1 MEPALY
7 IVATPIGNL
16 HDISLRAVE
25 ILKTVDYVICED
37 TRHSKKLLNFFG
49 INKKITS
56 LHQHNEK
63 NKTDEIVNLCQK
75 GKSIAYISD
84 AGTPAISDPG
94 AFLVNSFHDAKLRV
108 IPIPG
113 VSAVIAAF
121 SVAGLTDHHFQFY
134 GFLPNSKKK
143 AYDCLLK
150 IYKSNIA
157 TVIYESPNRVMSTL
171 SEIINIFGEEHI
183 VIIARE
189 LTKIFESIK
198 KASAKELVDFYKEN
212 KIQTKG
218 EFVLIIT
225 QSNSYI
231 DMDEEIILRA
241 LKFTLKDL
249 SLSQSVKLVSS
260 IYNINKKEVY
270 NLALRLKNE

>member
-1 MEPALY
+1 
-7 IVATPIGNL
+7 
-16 HDISLRAVE
+16 
-25 ILKTVDYVICED
+25 
-37 TRHSKKLLNFFG
+37 
-49 INKKITS
+49 
-56 LHQHNEK
+56 
-63 NKTDEIVNLCQK
+63 
-75 GKSIAYISD
+75 
-84 AGTPAISDPG
+84 
-94 AFLVNSFHDAKLRV
+94 
-108 IPIPG
+108 
-113 VSAVIAAF
+113 
-121 SVAGLTDHHFQFY
+121 
-134 GFLPNSKKK
+134 
-143 AYDCLLK
+143 
-150 IYKSNIA
+150 
-157 TVIYESPNRVMSTL
+157 MSTL